1 MLGGSIDA
9 ELSAAHG
16 EAVVAR
22 CGRPHH
28 RSRCAGPSLSEC
40 PRRSFPAEVANLVSN
55 DAREADYAGTL
66 FESLGVAKA
75 RLTMERRSRNTQ
87 ENAEFSKAMVEPKSG
102 ERWLL
107 VTSAFHM
114 PRSVGLFRKAGFAV
128 EPYPVDWRVG
138 GRSDLLTFSSM
149 AIEGLGRTDIA
160 LREWMGLIAYRATG
174 KIDELLPGPTKRSE
188 TQRNRA
194 RIGAGARQ
202 PRRFGSYAMQQQTPP
217 EQFDLPGMVAD
228 LNNLLRLKTTV
239 IGMKMF
245 ARVEE
250 MAAIPKIRRPTA
262 VHTTD
267 QIVSMASRLGW
278 TVGITADDLV
288 GAQCRA
294 VIGLAPQD
302 EKWLAGQN
310 YVGVWHGTAEDARKR
325 QEALDV
331 VPFGQY
337 QALAVSPLASG
348 RLNPPDICLVYAT
361 PGQMIILINGLQ
373 YTGYKKF
380 EWGVVG
386 ETACADSW
394 GRALKTGEPS
404 LSLPCFAERRYGGV
418 PDEEMLMALP
428 PAHLAKA
435 IVGMKQ
441 LAKNGLRYPIAP
453 YGIQNDVRAGMGVSY
468 AKT

>member
-1 MLGGSIDA
+1 
-9 ELSAAHG
+9 
-16 EAVVAR
+16 
-22 CGRPHH
+22 
-28 RSRCAGPSLSEC
+28 
-40 PRRSFPAEVANLVSN
+40 
-55 DAREADYAGTL
+55 
-66 FESLGVAKA
+66 
-75 RLTMERRSRNTQ
+75 
-87 ENAEFSKAMVEPKSG
+87 
-102 ERWLL
+102 
-107 VTSAFHM
+107 
-114 PRSVGLFRKAGFAV
+114 
-128 EPYPVDWRVG
+128 
-138 GRSDLLTFSSM
+138 
-149 AIEGLGRTDIA
+149 
-160 LREWMGLIAYRATG
+160 
-174 KIDELLPGPTKRSE
+174 
-188 TQRNRA
+188 
-194 RIGAGARQ
+194 
-202 PRRFGSYAMQQQTPP
+202 MQQQTPP
-217 EQFDLPGMVAD
+217 EQFDLAGMVAD
-228 LNNLLRLKTTV
+228 LNGLLRLKTTV
-239 IGMKMF
+239 IGLKMF
-245 ARVEE
+245 ASVEE

-302 EKWLAGQN
+302 EKWLAGEN
-310 YVGVWHGTAEDARKR
+310 YVGVWHENAEDARKR

-331 VPFGQY
+331 VPFGKY
-337 QALAVSPLASG
+337 QAMAVSPLASG

-373 YTGYKKF
+373 WTGYKKF

-428 PAHLAKA
+428 PSLSRQGD
-435 IVGMKQ
+435 IGMKQ

-453 YGIQNDVRAGMGVSY
+453 YGIQNDVRAGMSVSY
-468 AKT
+468 GKK

>member
-1 MLGGSIDA
+1 
-9 ELSAAHG
+9 
-16 EAVVAR
+16 
-22 CGRPHH
+22 
-28 RSRCAGPSLSEC
+28 
-40 PRRSFPAEVANLVSN
+40 
-55 DAREADYAGTL
+55 
-66 FESLGVAKA
+66 
-75 RLTMERRSRNTQ
+75 
-87 ENAEFSKAMVEPKSG
+87 
-102 ERWLL
+102 
-107 VTSAFHM
+107 
-114 PRSVGLFRKAGFAV
+114 
-128 EPYPVDWRVG
+128 
-138 GRSDLLTFSSM
+138 
-149 AIEGLGRTDIA
+149 
-160 LREWMGLIAYRATG
+160 
-174 KIDELLPGPTKRSE
+174 
-188 TQRNRA
+188 
-194 RIGAGARQ
+194 
-202 PRRFGSYAMQQQTPP
+202 MQQQTPP
-217 EQFDLPGMVAD
+217 EQFDLAGMVAD
-228 LNNLLRLKTTV
+228 LNSLLRLKTTV

-245 ARVEE
+245 ATVEE
-250 MAAIPKIRRPTA
+250 MTAIPKIRRPSA

-278 TVGITADDLV
+278 TVGITGDDLV

-302 EKWLAGQN
+302 EKLLAGEN

-337 QALAVSPLASG
+337 QALAVSPLTSG

-435 IVGMKQ
+435 IVGHEAACQKRPA
-441 LAKNGLRYPIAP
+441 LSDRALWHSGRRARRHGRVLREEIERDRHCEARSEAIHSFIAERW
-453 YGIQNDVRAGMGVSY
+453 IASLRSQ
-468 AKT
+468 

>member
-1 MLGGSIDA
+1 
-9 ELSAAHG
+9 
-16 EAVVAR
+16 
-22 CGRPHH
+22 
-28 RSRCAGPSLSEC
+28 
-40 PRRSFPAEVANLVSN
+40 
-55 DAREADYAGTL
+55 
-66 FESLGVAKA
+66 
-75 RLTMERRSRNTQ
+75 
-87 ENAEFSKAMVEPKSG
+87 
-102 ERWLL
+102 
-107 VTSAFHM
+107 
-114 PRSVGLFRKAGFAV
+114 
-128 EPYPVDWRVG
+128 
-138 GRSDLLTFSSM
+138 
-149 AIEGLGRTDIA
+149 
-160 LREWMGLIAYRATG
+160 
-174 KIDELLPGPTKRSE
+174 
-188 TQRNRA
+188 
-194 RIGAGARQ
+194 
-202 PRRFGSYAMQQQTPP
+202 MQQQAPS
-217 EQFDLPGMVAD
+217 EQFDLAGMAAD
-228 LNNLLRLKTTV
+228 LNTLLRLKTTV
-239 IGMKMF
+239 IGIKMF
-245 ARVEE
+245 TTVEE
-250 MAAIPKIRRPTA
+250 MAAIPKIRRPSA

-278 TVGITADDLV
+278 TVGITGDDLV

-302 EKWLAGQN
+302 EKFLAGEN

-331 VPFGQY
+331 VPYGQY
-337 QALAVSPLASG
+337 QAMAVSPLTSG

-418 PDEEMLMALP
+418 PDEEMLMALMP
-428 PAHLAKA
+428 GHLAKA

-453 YGIQNDVRAGMGVSY
+453 YGIQADVRAGMGVSY
-468 AKT
+468 AKK